1 MRAFEYVRATDLEQT
16 LHHLAQAEAGA
27 LRPLAGG
34 TDLLTLMKADLETPT
49 QVIDIK
55 RLGDQTPPDGP
66 ILAVQTADLGEK
78 EAVLAAG
85 HAGVFTIAHFNGY
98 PAVLL
103 QLRVVERTVLRE
115 LIVDGWLACA
125 PAALA
130 EQYVRRHRLRP
141 ARPDAG

>member
-1 MRAFEYVRATDLEQT
+1 MVADMATM
-16 LHHLAQAEAGA
+16 AGA
-27 LRPLAGG
+27 ARVLAALPEVVEGTRWGG
-34 TDLLTLMKADLETPT
+34 RTWSVGGKAFAWERALSKA
-49 QVIDIK
+49 DIK

-85 HAGVFTIAHFNGY
+85 HAGVFTVAHFNGY

-125 PAALA
+125 PPALA